1 MNTSLFPDV
10 NVWLALAHPIHPHHA
25 SAVSWSG
32 EVGVSRPILFCRFT
46 QLGLLRLLTTRKV
59 MGPEAMT
66 QAASWKVFDTFLS
79 NPTIRL
85 VEEPADL
92 DLFFRHRTTRDEIS
106 PKLWADG
113 YLAAFAEAGGY
124 SFVSFDKA
132 LAKRV
137 SGSVLLRPATA

>member
-1 MNTSLFPDV
+1 
-10 NVWLALAHPIHPHHA
+10 
-25 SAVSWSG
+25 
-32 EVGVSRPILFCRFT
+32 
-46 QLGLLRLLTTRKV
+46 

-137 SGSVLLRPATA
+137 SGSVLLRPDTA